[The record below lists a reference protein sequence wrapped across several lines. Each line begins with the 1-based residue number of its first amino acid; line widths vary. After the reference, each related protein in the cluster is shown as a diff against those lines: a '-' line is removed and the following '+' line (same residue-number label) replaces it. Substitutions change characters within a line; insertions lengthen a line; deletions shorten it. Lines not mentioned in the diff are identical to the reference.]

1 MNSLGHTHV
10 QLTQLLDTRFWLS
23 RQPDTGRRQP
33 GSGTTGQYLAR
44 QHGQSTEF
52 DQVRDY
58 QPGDDSRHIDW
69 RATARAGVVQTRLF
83 HRERDRPV
91 FIVVEQSPAMF
102 FASQGNFKSVQAALA
117 ASLFAWAATSAHDR
131 VGGLVF
137 NGKDSQLTTPMRN
150 QKGTL
155 HLLHSICQANRA
167 LVTPFAASSGNPLL
181 QALKFCP
188 NQLRPESLLILV
200 CSENHLDADV
210 TSLLGALAAQYQN
223 IWLPISD
230 PLEHQL
236 PTSQHLALAGRQG
249 RLQLRHQHQ
258 LAHRWQQQASQV
270 RAHWQQLAIRQ
281 RAVLLPLTTANSLAQ
296 QLASLQ
302 EGLRVAGA

>member
-33 GSGTTGQYLAR
+33 GSGTTGQHLAR

-83 HRERDRPV
+83 HR
-91 FIVVEQSPAMF
+91 
-102 FASQGNFKSVQAALA
+102 
-117 ASLFAWAATSAHDR
+117 
-131 VGGLVF
+131 
-137 NGKDSQLTTPMRN
+137 
-150 QKGTL
+150 
-155 HLLHSICQANRA
+155 
-167 LVTPFAASSGNPLL
+167 
-181 QALKFCP
+181 
-188 NQLRPESLLILV
+188 
-200 CSENHLDADV
+200 
-210 TSLLGALAAQYQN
+210 LGALAAQYQN